1 MGHYFLIKA
10 FELAPTSML
19 APFNYTSILWSTLLG
34 YVLFGD
40 FPDGWTIAGVVII
53 ISSGLYIIQWE
64 RRLEDEINIK
74 KREALDGS

>member
-1 MGHYFLIKA
+1 
-10 FELAPTSML
+10 ML